1 MSEQWISDWLA
12 QERCRE
18 NEKRLTG
25 KAAEEGA
32 EGERVV
38 GDTAARDLGKD
49 SGRLA
54 LDSERKEKTKRKMQA
69 LMMPGRTLMPAMMMA
84 TTKGEALALAA
95 ELLASLRSFEFQGT
109 SQPMTMMPPM

>member
-1 MSEQWISDWLA
+1 MASAKSVRLPMYRSELA
-12 QERCRE
+12 
-18 NEKRLTG
+18 
-25 KAAEEGA
+25 A
-32 EGERVV
+32 
-38 GDTAARDLGKD
+38 
-49 SGRLA
+49 
-54 LDSERKEKTKRKMQA
+54 EKTKRKMQA